1 MPPFGTILSSIAL
14 LIITTTS
21 SGNHVASAFVN
32 SSSFATKRTP
42 PSIHQHLHIMMGKRQ
57 QQQRQNKG
65 NKRNNKKKQSLENL
79 LELETDLHDRGFKYV
94 IGSDDSG
101 GAGCIAGP
109 VVVASCCVM
118 QPYSSLFGN
127 KPSDESTEF
136 DIALPQS
143 AIDALS
149 KVNDCKILTPTQ
161 RQEIYDI
168 IKQYPNVFAITTA
181 ERSAQQI
188 DELNLLRATQLAFA
202 ESIETLVE
210 QHELPYEECY
220 AIVDGKISPKL
231 YADQREEESDMLNH
245 QAFAKRF
252 SVRPYVNGDANVF
265 VVALASIVARVTH
278 NAKMAEFYES
288 HPDYN
293 FDENNGYGSKSHID
307 VLHRLGSL
315 EGIHRMSFKQ
325 VAGR

>member
-1 MPPFGTILSSIAL
+1 
-14 LIITTTS
+14 
-21 SGNHVASAFVN
+21 
-32 SSSFATKRTP
+32 
-42 PSIHQHLHIMMGKRQ
+42 
-57 QQQRQNKG
+57 
-65 NKRNNKKKQSLENL
+65 
-79 LELETDLHDRGFKYV
+79 
-94 IGSDDSG
+94 
-101 GAGCIAGP
+101 
-109 VVVASCCVM
+109 VASCCVM

-127 KPSDESTEF
+127 KPSNESTES
-136 DIALPQS
+136 DIALLPQS

-202 ESIETLVE
+202 EAIETLVE

-278 NAKMAEFYES
+278 NEKMKEFAEL